1 MTVYK
6 VEKDGGGFRI
16 CFSINVEREI
26 ETDTNSF
33 PCETIL
39 TLSGLLELKCLDLL
53 RYFSYYFLLLKRQ
66 YRQSLVWKKVMV
78 IFVWLEIK

>member
-6 VEKDGGGFRI
+6 VEKDGGSFRI

-39 TLSGLLELKCLDLL
+39 TLSALLELKCLDLL
-53 RYFSYYFLLLKRQ
+53 RYFSYYFGCSNDSIDSRW
-66 YRQSLVWKKVMV
+66 YGKKL
-78 IFVWLEIK
+78 W